1 MYFNTFFFNQLL
13 ISFDFYYRII
23 KVLPAVLVFSL
34 LNQYPV
40 AEFFASFATPLSL
53 LLIIHSAVLLLATV
67 NSGLLAPQK

>member
-13 ISFDFYYRII
+13 ISFDFCYRII

-40 AEFFASFATPLSL
+40 ARVPAL
-53 LLIIHSAVLLLATV
+53 L
-67 NSGLLAPQK
+67 PQCHIPPVI

>member
-13 ISFDFYYRII
+13 ISFDFCYRII

-40 AEFFASFATPLSL
+40 AEFFVSFTTPLSPPYHYFAPYQIFL
-53 LLIIHSAVLLLATV
+53 R
-67 NSGLLAPQK
+67 NSPRIYEQ